1 VFKTSKVLCLCFGI
15 NTVFALCDAY
25 VCQQK
30 NGGLAVNP
38 DFDKFLGHIAECSLV
53 TFRVFVGIK
62 QMNVEKV

>member
-1 VFKTSKVLCLCFGI
+1 M
-15 NTVFALCDAY
+15 VFALCDAY

-30 NGGLAVNP
+30 NSCLAVNP